1 MRMMDSI
8 KRLRRKIV
16 GVTITS
22 LSGVLIIMTA
32 SVNAY
37 SFART
42 TKEADNA
49 LNIIANNRGIYP
61 EKDFFDSE
69 ESTKPVELSHGIGY
83 CTYYFKNNSPEEVV
97 YQIPF
102 LSRIKIRVFKARF
115 FDLAYKAGY
124 WQGQSCPF
132 LNRPIALVTLT
143 YP

>member
-1 MRMMDSI
+1 MDSI

-42 TKEADNA
+42 TKEADNT

-69 ESTKPVELSHGIGY
+69 ENTKPVELSHGIGY
-83 CTYYFKNNSPEEVV
+83 CTYYFENNSPEEVI

-102 LSRIKIRVFKARF
+102 LSRKEARKIVIQVQNKNSNNGWIKSNYR
-115 FDLAYKAGY
+115 
-124 WQGQSCPF
+124 
-132 LNRPIALVTLT
+132 
-143 YP
+143 

>member
-1 MRMMDSI
+1 MDSI

-42 TKEADNA
+42 TKEADNI

-69 ESTKPVELSHGIGY
+69 ENTKPVELSHGIGY
-83 CTYYFKNNSPEEVV
+83 CTYYFENNSPKEVI

-102 LSRIKIRVFKARF
+102 FIEKRSKKNYHPGPEQKFKQRL
-115 FDLAYKAGY
+115 D
-124 WQGQSCPF
+124 
-132 LNRPIALVTLT
+132 
-143 YP
+143 

>member
-1 MRMMDSI
+1 MDSI

-42 TKEADNA
+42 TKEVDNA

-69 ESTKPVELSHGIGY
+69 ENTKPVELSHGIGY
-83 CTYYFKNNSPEEVV
+83 CTYILKIIRLRKRFIKFLFYREKKREKLSSKSRTKVQTTVGLKATIVTKNMS
-97 YQIPF
+97 
-102 LSRIKIRVFKARF
+102 LMGKAM
-115 FDLAYKAGY
+115 
-124 WQGQSCPF
+124 
-132 LNRPIALVTLT
+132 
-143 YP
+143 